1 MKELWKDRYKAALYA
16 VDVDKEVKL
25 NKEGLLE
32 ADENAI
38 ISNSSIQNGQS
49 IKENVISICL
59 LIYINTVEMF
69 RGAPL
74 MTSLIYS

>member
-32 ADENAI
+32 ADVDAI
-38 ISNSSIQNGQS
+38 ILFSSIENGQY
-49 IKENVISICL
+49 IKEKVLSIFVQTT
-59 LIYINTVEMF
+59 IDTASSVK
-69 RGAPL
+69 
-74 MTSLIYS
+74 